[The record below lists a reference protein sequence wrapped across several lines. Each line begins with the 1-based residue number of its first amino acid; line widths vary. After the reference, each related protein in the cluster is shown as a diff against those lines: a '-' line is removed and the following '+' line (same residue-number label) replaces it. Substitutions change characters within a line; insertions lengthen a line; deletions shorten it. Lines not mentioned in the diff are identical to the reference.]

1 MSRNRRE
8 TVAAL
13 TGGIIAPIVASGPFV
28 LAAAAQTSPQLSP
41 QEAQAIAKDIFLW
54 GMHPVAIYHL
64 RYNAAQNEKSPTY
77 VGIGRLRW
85 ERAAKKA
92 DRFATTPNAT
102 TLYGIGFYDLS
113 KEPVVITVEEVK
125 DRYWSIQ
132 LADNYARWW
141 HLIGSQFNA
150 PGPVRRLLIGPDW
163 SGKIPQDFVGAE
175 VVRSQSDMMC
185 VLVRVALTDD
195 TPDELKAVNAVQDR
209 MTVISLRQW
218 IATGKKNVK
227 AEDVPLTKAA
237 YPTYPGM
244 ETVREPGRLK
254 GDDFLRWASL
264 VLNDASFTKQ
274 ADGHKEIEAFAQFE
288 RLGLKAGETFDPQ
301 KLAPDIRA
309 GMEEGRNDM
318 LARINQIGIDMN
330 GWSLDSDL
338 GYKDTDWLD
347 RALYGYV
354 AVLGPIP
361 SRSHTAAFGIK
372 DLKGRPF
379 SGEHRYTITFDLDDM
394 PPVTEFWEL
403 PLYDREGYFY
413 DNPIDRYSL
422 NSYMLKR
429 GKLHT
434 ADGKLVIYVQN
445 DEPKDLNQRKNW
457 LPAPKEGFQFAARFY
472 GPYGPLIDG
481 SYKMPGVVRTE

>member
-28 LAAAAQTSPQLSP
+28 LAAAAKTSPQLSP

-64 RYNAAQNEKSPTY
+64 RYN
-77 VGIGRLRW
+77 
-85 ERAAKKA
+85 AAKKA

-218 IATGKKNVK
+218 IAAGKKNVK

-274 ADGHKEIEAFAQFE
+274 ADGHKEIEAFA
-288 RLGLKAGETFDPQ
+288 
-301 KLAPDIRA
+301 
-309 GMEEGRNDM
+309 
-318 LARINQIGIDMN
+318 
-330 GWSLDSDL
+330 
-338 GYKDTDWLD
+338 
-347 RALYGYV
+347 
-354 AVLGPIP
+354 
-361 SRSHTAAFGIK
+361 
-372 DLKGRPF
+372 
-379 SGEHRYTITFDLDDM
+379 
-394 PPVTEFWEL
+394 
-403 PLYDREGYFY
+403 
-413 DNPIDRYSL
+413 
-422 NSYMLKR
+422 
-429 GKLHT
+429 
-434 ADGKLVIYVQN
+434 
-445 DEPKDLNQRKNW
+445 
-457 LPAPKEGFQFAARFY
+457 
-472 GPYGPLIDG
+472 
-481 SYKMPGVVRTE
+481 